1 MKKFISTLA
10 ISSFLATTATA
21 GGLAEPLVE
30 PEVIMEP
37 EVIAEETASS
47 GNFLVPLL
55 ILAAI
60 VAIAS
65 GSSGGGSGPVSAP
78 PLKK

>member
-10 ISSFLATTATA
+10 AASILATSAFA
-21 GGLAEPLVE
+21 GGYAEPLTD
-30 PEVIMEP
+30 PEVIMAP
-37 EVIAEETASS
+37 EVIAEETSTS
-47 GNFLVPLL
+47 GGFLVPLL
-55 ILAAI
+55 LLAAI